1 MPDIKAQNQTALAS
15 VKAIYDAAEEANT
28 LLDGMQTAAEQAG
41 TTLNGIYQDA
51 KDAQQSASDAQES
64 ADNARSSASAALDQL
79 SVVENVVGVLKLLST
94 NAEYQLT
101 NDTEI
106 SEGKWYFTRSG
117 YAGGSYSGSIAT
129 FETTAGDN
137 IESLVVDIEPIQS
150 GSGTPSP
157 TNVRPISG
165 RTEVVTHR
173 TGKNLLT
180 YTETHRTIS
189 GVSIDI
195 SADGVLHAYGTAREA
210 LWVAVGEFEA
220 KGGKTYFYGN
230 LPRGMSTTTYF
241 VTRYGSKGNTYEDSE
256 YTFANDTNAVSR
268 FYVRKDVT
276 LDVTFKLVVADAD
289 TAQTYTTALGRTVYG
304 GTLDVVSGVLT
315 VDMAMVDLSTTW
327 NWRYASG
334 SGGYFYTDV
343 SNFSGLK
350 THSAPITNRLKTVTS
365 GSEFTANTFCVYCAS
380 NVNFKL
386 DSNYTTANSF
396 KTWLTD
402 NPIQVCYELATPQ
415 TYQLT
420 PQQVATLL
428 GVNNVWADCGSV
440 SVAVKSTYSYAV
452 VTNPVIAD
460 IANYYEIVSIDE
472 AVQDYVVSRL
482 AVTSAGLWVQDPN
495 MNTKILLSSTDGV
508 VIYGPTG
515 KITGKYGSTAQ
526 VGDASSF
533 HIEMDG
539 TELGFYQGSQRVA
552 YINNNQLYITQ
563 SVVLQQMDLGIPVAN
578 GGLGQWSWKVH
589 PNGQNPQRNNLNLK
603 WIG

>member
-1 MPDIKAQNQTALAS
+1 MTVKAQGTISLAS
-15 VKAIYDAAEEANT
+15 VKTVNDASQYALQKAEEAEASAN
-28 LLDGMQTAAEQAG
+28 
-41 TTLNGIYQDA
+41 DA
-51 KDAQQSASDAQES
+51 KTS
-64 ADNARSSASAALDQL
+64 ADEANTQATYATSYANTALGQL
-79 SVVENVVGVLKLLST
+79 GIVEDVVGVLKLLST

-137 IESLVVDIEPIQS
+137 IESLEVSLSPIQA

-157 TNVRPISG
+157 SNVRAISG
-165 RTEVVTHR
+165 RTEVVTSVSGFNQWDEEWELGAIVNGANYTTSR
-173 TGKNLLT
+173 NIRSTNYIPCSGGTTYYSRCSAQIVLFQYDANKSLLKPT
-180 YTETHRTIS
+180 TNIPYILVNANTTFTTLENTQYMRFY
-189 GVSIDI
+189 VQP
-195 SADGVLHAYGTAREA
+195 AYGT
-210 LWVAVGEFEA
+210 
-220 KGGKTYFYGN
+220 TYNNDISINY
-230 LPRGMSTTTYF
+230 PSTDHDYHAYNGTTY
-241 VTRYGSKGNTYEDSE
+241 
-256 YTFANDTNAVSR
+256 
-268 FYVRKDVT
+268 
-276 LDVTFKLVVADAD
+276 
-289 TAQTYTTALGRTVYG
+289 TAALGRTVYG
-304 GTLDVVSGVLT
+304 GTLDVTSGVLT
-315 VDMAMVDLSTTW
+315 VDRAFRTFDGSENWETINQGLRYYGGFGGKAYSTK
-327 NWRYASG
+327 
-334 SGGYFYTDV
+334 DV
-343 SNFSGLK
+343 SNMLTYATSDPTRNPNSYTFTVGGFINVGVPYTVAEWKSLLA
-350 THSAPITNRLKTVTS
+350 TTNL
-365 GSEFTANTFCVYCAS
+365 
-380 NVNFKL
+380 
-386 DSNYTTANSF
+386 
-396 KTWLTD
+396 
-402 NPIQVCYELATPQ
+402 QVVYELATPQ

-515 KITGKYGSTAQ
+515 TIIGKYGSTAQ

-563 SVVLQQMDLGIPVAN
+563 SVVLQQMDLGTPVAS

-589 PNGQNPQRNNLNLK
+589 PNGQNPSRNNLNLK

>member
-1 MPDIKAQNQTALAS
+1 MVDDIAVQEFVDAISTPPQNTITTYSGVVSRIDNQGVVWVRLAGANNETPTASTSAEVESGDEVTVEWRNNKLYIGGNYSNPSASVIRVDAVQQTAQVANQAATNAVADAGVARSAAQQAQATAEAVEGIAVRAEQSATDAQAS
-15 VKAIYDAAEEANT
+15 AESANRSANT
-28 LLDGMQTAAEQAG
+28 ALGQL
-41 TTLNGIYQDA
+41 GI
-51 KDAQQSASDAQES
+51 
-64 ADNARSSASAALDQL
+64 
-79 SVVENVVGVLKLLST
+79 VEDVVGVLKLLST

-150 GSGTPSP
+150 GSGTPSLD
-157 TNVRPISG
+157 NVRPISG
-165 RTEVVTHR
+165 RMEV
-173 TGKNLLT
+173 N
-180 YTETHRTIS
+180 TI
-189 GVSIDI
+189 VSPTT
-195 SADGVLHAYGTAREA
+195 SATDGR
-210 LWVAVGEFEA
+210 
-220 KGGKTYFYGN
+220 
-230 LPRGMSTTTYF
+230 
-241 VTRYGSKGNTYEDSE
+241 
-256 YTFANDTNAVSR
+256 
-268 FYVRKDVT
+268 
-276 LDVTFKLVVADAD
+276 
-289 TAQTYTTALGRTVYG
+289 TYTTALGRTVYG

-315 VDMAMVDLSTTW
+315 VDRAFRTFNGSENWETINQGLRYYGNFGGKAYSTK
-327 NWRYASG
+327 
-334 SGGYFYTDV
+334 DV
-343 SNFSGLK
+343 SNMLTYATSDPTRSPNSYTFTVASFVNVGVPYTVAEWKSLL
-350 THSAPITNRLKTVTS
+350 ATNNLQIV
-365 GSEFTANTFCVYCAS
+365 
-380 NVNFKL
+380 
-386 DSNYTTANSF
+386 
-396 KTWLTD
+396 
-402 NPIQVCYELATPQ
+402 YELATPQ

-452 VTNPVIAD
+452 VTDPVIAD

-515 KITGKYGSTAQ
+515 KIIGKYGSTAQ

-563 SVVLQQMDLGIPVAN
+563 SVVLQQMDLGTPVAS

-589 PNGQNPQRNNLNLK
+589 PNGQDPSRNNLNLK